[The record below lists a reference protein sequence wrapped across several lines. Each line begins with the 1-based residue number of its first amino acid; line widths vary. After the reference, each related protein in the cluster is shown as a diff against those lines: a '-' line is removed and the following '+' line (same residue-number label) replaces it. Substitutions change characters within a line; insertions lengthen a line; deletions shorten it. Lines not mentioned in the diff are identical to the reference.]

1 MREIVDKHFYDNWV
15 VTYYLGYYVDLTIEW
30 KNYKAAKKAL
40 DNTLDLDYIEEISGF
55 FKENLNK
62 SYKMC

>member
-15 VTYYLGYYVDLTIEW
+15 ITFYLGYYVDLTIEW

-40 DNTLDLDYIEEISGF
+40 DNTLDLDYIEDLSSF
-55 FKENLNK
+55 F
-62 SYKMC
+62 